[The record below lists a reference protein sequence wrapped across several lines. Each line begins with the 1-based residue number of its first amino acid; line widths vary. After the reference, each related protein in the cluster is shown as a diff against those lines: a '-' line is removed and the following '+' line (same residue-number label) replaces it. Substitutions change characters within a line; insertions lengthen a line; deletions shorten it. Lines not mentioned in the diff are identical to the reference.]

1 MKHQH
6 RTSTVFTVFTACA
19 AFLRGVPLGVGAA
32 LVSALLFGLG
42 TPLAKR
48 LLDDVSAWMLAGL
61 LYTGSGLGLAAYR
74 AARRLPTPQLQPSER
89 GWLLAA
95 VLCGGCLAP
104 VLLMWGLA
112 RLPASH
118 AALLLNAEAVLTT
131 VLAWVLFKEN
141 LGARIVLGMAA
152 IVTGAMVL
160 AWPPGELAALSA
172 SAAAPAAAVLAACLL
187 WALDNNFTRKVSLT
201 DASWLACVKG
211 GVAGVTNLA
220 LALALGATLPRWP
233 LVGAAMGVGLLAY
246 GVSLALFVISL
257 RHLGASRAGAY
268 FSVAPFVGAMLAVV
282 LLAEPVSWALLA
294 AAALMGWGVWLH
306 LSEQH
311 GHAHQHLALSHDHVH
326 DHGDA
331 RDTHH
336 DHTHSGEHHGRPG
349 KPHAHPHDHAPLL
362 HTHPHFPDAHHRHTH

>member
-1 MKHQH
+1 
-6 RTSTVFTVFTACA
+6 
-19 AFLRGVPLGVGAA
+19 
-32 LVSALLFGLG
+32 
-42 TPLAKR
+42 
-48 LLDDVSAWMLAGL
+48 
-61 LYTGSGLGLAAYR
+61 
-74 AARRLPTPQLQPSER
+74 
-89 GWLLAA
+89 
-95 VLCGGCLAP
+95 
-104 VLLMWGLA
+104 
-112 RLPASH
+112 
-118 AALLLNAEAVLTT
+118 
-131 VLAWVLFKEN
+131 
-141 LGARIVLGMAA
+141 
-152 IVTGAMVL
+152 
-160 AWPPGELAALSA
+160 
-172 SAAAPAAAVLAACLL
+172 
-187 WALDNNFTRKVSLT
+187 
-201 DASWLACVKG
+201 
-211 GVAGVTNLA
+211 
-220 LALALGATLPRWP
+220 
-233 LVGAAMGVGLLAY
+233 MGVGLLAY